1 MSVTQPPPQELLA
14 VAYSVA
20 GTSTTT
26 TGHGAPLST
35 NWGGSFTISSR
46 TTVDVEVFIPYLT
59 VASAAG
65 VFAEAHI
72 LIDGVCIVEAFV
84 PHITVG
90 AFTGLGMSAARKVR
104 VAGLAAGSHTI
115 VVQVKVGTAV
125 TGTITG
131 TANNPGLLRVVE
143 V

>member
-1 MSVTQPPPQELLA
+1 MSVTRQVPPRELLA
-14 VAYSVA
+14 VAYTQTGV
-20 GTSTTT
+20 STTT
-26 TGHGAPLST
+26 TGHGAALS
-35 NWGGSFTISSR
+35 NAWGGSFTVGSR
-46 TTVDVEVFIPYLT
+46 LTVDVEIFIPYLT

-72 LIDGVCIVEAFV
+72 LVDSTCIVEAFV

-90 AFTGLGMSAARKVR
+90 AFTGLGMSASRKARIVLT
-104 VAGLAAGSHTI
+104 AGAHTI
-115 VVQVKVGTAV
+115 AVQVKVGTAV
-125 TGTITG
+125 NGTITG